1 MVGDQV
7 RLLLWHLRGYLPPT
21 DLRKAVRFRLGL
33 APSKLRFSRLLT
45 WQRWEL
51 ETVPSIDPAS
61 QIRKSVKLIFRFHQV
76 Y

>member
-7 RLLLWHLRGYLPPT
+7 RLLLWHLQVYLPPK
-21 DLRKAVRFRLGL
+21 DLQKAWRFRLGL

-51 ETVPSIDPAS
+51 ETVPLIDPAS
-61 QIRKSVKLIFRFHQV
+61 QIRKSIKLIFRFH
-76 Y
+76 

>member
-1 MVGDQV
+1 MLGDRV
-7 RLLLWHLRGYLPPT
+7 RLLLWHLRVYLPPT
-21 DLRKAVRFRLGL
+21 DLQLALRFRLGL

-61 QIRKSVKLIFRFHQV
+61 QIRRSVKQIFLFH
-76 Y
+76 

>member
-1 MVGDQV
+1 MLGDRV
-7 RLLLWHLRGYLPPT
+7 RLLLWHLRVYLPPT
-21 DLRKAVRFRLGL
+21 DLQMALRFRLGL

-61 QIRKSVKLIFRFHQV
+61 QIRRSVKQIFLFH
-76 Y
+76 

>member
-1 MVGDQV
+1 MLGDRV
-7 RLLLWHLRGYLPPT
+7 RLLLWHLRVYLPPT
-21 DLRKAVRFRLGL
+21 DPQKALRFRLGL

-61 QIRKSVKLIFRFHQV
+61 QIRRSVKQIFLFH
-76 Y
+76 